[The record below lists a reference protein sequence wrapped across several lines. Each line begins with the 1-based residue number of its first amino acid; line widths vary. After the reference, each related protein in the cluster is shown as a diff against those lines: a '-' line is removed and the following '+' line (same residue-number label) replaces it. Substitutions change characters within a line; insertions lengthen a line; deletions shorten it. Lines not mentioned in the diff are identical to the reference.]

1 MKAKKTTKEIILEAI
16 KNANPPYVTFH
27 DIAQITK
34 LSRVTVSKFMQILEA
49 EGKIKAMKKVG
60 KAILYEAVK

>member
-1 MKAKKTTKEIILEAI
+1 MKAKKSNKKLILEEI
-16 KNANPPYVTFH
+16 KKADPPYVTYQE
-27 DIAQITK
+27 IANITK